1 MRRTADVVVLGVG
14 GFGSACLAHLAR
26 RGISVL
32 GVDQFLPG
40 HDRGS
45 SHGETR
51 IIRQAYYEHMDYVPL
66 VLRAYEQWREFEA
79 ESGQS
84 LMKICGL
91 ALAGLADGEAI
102 QGSRLAAKLHGAEIQ
117 DLPPSD
123 AADRLS
129 GFRIPDGF
137 EVVFEPPGGFLHVE
151 ESIRC
156 QVDQAIRHGA
166 QLAIGETVERWSSSG
181 DAVTVQ
187 TNRGTIEAASL
198 VIAAGAWASSLLS
211 NIDRVP
217 EIQVLRKVLLWN
229 PVRTQSYSIE
239 NGGGGFLFE
248 LPHGTFYGFPS
259 LDGKT
264 LKLAEHSGGTP
275 VSDPRKLDRSLT
287 DADVSPVAEFIR
299 QVMPD
304 LDPQPARHSVCMYSM
319 SPDGHFIV
327 DRHPEFSNV
336 VFGAGF
342 SGHGFKFAPVIG
354 EALADLA
361 LEGATDLPIDFLG
374 LNRFSKTDEGQR

>member
-14 GFGSACLAHLAR
+14 GVGSACLAQLAR

-51 IIRQAYYEHMDYVPL
+51 IIRQAYYEHVNYVPL
-66 VLRAYEQWREFEA
+66 VLRAYDQWRELEA
-79 ESGQS
+79 ESGRS
-84 LMKICGL
+84 LMEICGL
-91 ALAGLADGEAI
+91 ALAGPSDGEAI
-102 QGSRLAAKLHGAEIQ
+102 QGSRLAAQLHGAEIQ
-117 DLPPSD
+117 DLSPHD
-123 AADRLS
+123 AADRLA
-129 GFRIPDGF
+129 GFRIPEGF

-151 ESIRC
+151 DSVRC
-156 QVDQAIRHGA
+156 QVDQAIRYGA
-166 QLAIGETVERWSSSG
+166 QLAIGEAVESWSSNG
-181 DAVTVQ
+181 DVVTVR
-187 TNRGTIEAASL
+187 TNRGTIEAGSL
-198 VIAAGAWASSLLS
+198 VITAGAWASDLLAG
-211 NIDRVP
+211 IDRVP
-217 EIQVLRKVLLWN
+217 HIQVLRKVLLWN

-239 NGGGGFLFE
+239 NGGCGFLFE
-248 LPHGTFYGFPS
+248 MPHGTFYGFPS

-264 LKLAEHSGGTP
+264 LKLAEHSGGNP
-275 VSDPRKLDRSLT
+275 VGDPHRLDRMLT
-287 DADVSPVAEFIR
+287 DADVTPVAEFIR

-304 LDPQPARHSVCMYSM
+304 LDPQPARHAVCMYSM
-319 SPDGHFIV
+319 SPDGNFIV

-342 SGHGFKFAPVIG
+342 SGHGFKFTPVIG

-361 LEGATDLPIDFLG
+361 VEGATELPIDFLS
-374 LNRFSKTDEGQR
+374 LDRFSKTDGSPR

>member
-1 MRRTADVVVLGVG
+1 M
-14 GFGSACLAHLAR
+14 
-26 RGISVL
+26 
-32 GVDQFLPG
+32 
-40 HDRGS
+40 
-45 SHGETR
+45 
-51 IIRQAYYEHMDYVPL
+51 
-66 VLRAYEQWREFEA
+66 
-79 ESGQS
+79 
-84 LMKICGL
+84 
-91 ALAGLADGEAI
+91 
-102 QGSRLAAKLHGAEIQ
+102 
-117 DLPPSD
+117 
-123 AADRLS
+123 
-129 GFRIPDGF
+129 
-137 EVVFEPPGGFLHVE
+137 
-151 ESIRC
+151 
-156 QVDQAIRHGA
+156 
-166 QLAIGETVERWSSSG
+166 AIGETVERWSSSG

>member
-1 MRRTADVVVLGVG
+1 MKRTADVVVLGVG
-14 GFGSACLAHLAR
+14 GFGSACLAQLAR

-66 VLRAYEQWREFEA
+66 VLRAYDQWRELEA
-79 ESGQS
+79 ESGRS
-84 LMKICGL
+84 LMEICGL
-91 ALAGLADGEAI
+91 ALAGPSAGEAI

-117 DLPPSD
+117 DLSPRD

-129 GFRIPDGF
+129 GFQIPEGF

-151 ESIRC
+151 DSVRC

-166 QLAIGETVERWSSSG
+166 QLAIGEAVESLSSNG
-181 DAVTVQ
+181 DVVTVR
-187 TNRGTIEAASL
+187 TNRGTIEAGSL
-198 VIAAGAWASSLLS
+198 VITAGAWASSLLAG
-211 NIDRVP
+211 IDRVP
-217 EIQVLRKVLLWN
+217 DIQVLRKVLLWN

-239 NGGGGFLFE
+239 NGGCGFLFE
-248 LPHGTFYGFPS
+248 MLHGTFYGFPS

-264 LKLAEHSGGTP
+264 LKLAEHSGGIP
-275 VSDPRKLDRSLT
+275 VANPHGLDRSLT
-287 DADVSPVAEFIR
+287 DADVTPASEFIR

-304 LDPQPARHSVCMYSM
+304 LDPQPARHAVCMYSM
-319 SPDGHFIV
+319 SPDGNFIV

-361 LEGATDLPIDFLG
+361 LEGTTDLPIDFLS
-374 LNRFSKTDEGQR
+374 LNRFSKTDEAQQ

>member
-1 MRRTADVVVLGVG
+1 MSRTADVVVLGVG

-66 VLRAYEQWREFEA
+66 VLRAYDQWRELEA
-79 ESGQS
+79 ESGRS
-84 LMKICGL
+84 LMEICGL
-91 ALAGLADGEAI
+91 ALAGPSDGEAI

-117 DLPPSD
+117 DLSPRD

-129 GFRIPDGF
+129 GFQIPEGF
-137 EVVFEPPGGFLHVE
+137 EVVFEPPGGFLQVE
-151 ESIRC
+151 DSIRC
-156 QVDQAIRHGA
+156 QVDQAISHGA
-166 QLAIGETVERWSSSG
+166 QLAIGEVVESWSSSG

-198 VIAAGAWASSLLS
+198 VITAGAWASSLLLD
-211 NIDRVP
+211 IDRVP
-217 EIQVLRKVLLWN
+217 DIQVLRKVLLWN
-229 PVRTQSYSIE
+229 PVRTQSYTVE
-239 NGGGGFLFE
+239 TGGCGFLFE
-248 LPHGTFYGFPS
+248 MPHGTFYGFPS

-264 LKLAEHSGGTP
+264 LKLAEHSGGVP
-275 VSDPRKLDRSLT
+275 VADPHTLDRSLT
-287 DADVSPVAEFIR
+287 DADVSPVAKFVR

-304 LDPQPARHSVCMYSM
+304 LDQKPARHAVCMYSM

-327 DRHPEFSNV
+327 DRHPDFSNV

-342 SGHGFKFAPVIG
+342 SGHGFKFTPVIG

-361 LEGATDLPIDFLG
+361 LEGATDLPIDFLN
-374 LNRFSKTDEGQR
+374 LDRFSKTDEPQR